1 MAKFPSVEEMAK
13 EIAEKALDTEYKGK
27 TIREWIEQ
35 IASEQGGHSEEE
47 WEKALQNIKFMKSEA
62 QCIPMGFIYVAECNR
77 MLRQYEQGDRSDE
90 LYEEMINAH

>member
-1 MAKFPSVEEMAK
+1 MAEFNIEKMAK

-35 IASEQGGHSEEE
+35 ITKEQGGHSEEE
-47 WEKALQNIKFMKSEA
+47 WEAAVQNVEYLKSEA
-62 QCIPMGFIYVAECNR
+62 LLIPMGFFYVVECNR

-90 LYEEMINAH
+90 LYEEMTNAH